1 MKIDTLFSESASLQ
15 KSFEKTVEENNKKKD
30 DVHHCC
36 GRYIKTKADRHH
48 HNEIY
53 HATLVVKVTY
63 NP

>member
-36 GRYIKTKADRHH
+36 GRYIKTKADRHRGR
-48 HNEIY
+48 NER
-53 HATLVVKVTY
+53 
-63 NP
+63 